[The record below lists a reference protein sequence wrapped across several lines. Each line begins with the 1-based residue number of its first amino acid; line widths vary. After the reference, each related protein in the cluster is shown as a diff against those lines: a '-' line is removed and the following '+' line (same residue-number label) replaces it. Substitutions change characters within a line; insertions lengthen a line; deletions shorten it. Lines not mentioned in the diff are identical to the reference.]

1 MEKKLHAL
9 ATILTVSLVATVLAG
24 CGPNL
29 FERIGNFWTLGC
41 CGTVIVILDI
51 IALVE
56 LAGSAKSTGSKVLW
70 ALLII
75 LFPVGGCIL
84 YYFFGRA

>member
-1 MEKKLHAL
+1 MKARKPLLHAAL
-9 ATILTVSLVATVLAG
+9 AVLLAITLVG

-29 FERIGNFWTLGC
+29 VEMIGNFWSLSC
-41 CGTVIVILDI
+41 CGAVVVVLNI

-56 LAGSAKSTGSKVLW
+56 LAGSTRSTGDKVLW

-75 LFPVGGCIL
+75 LFPLLGAII
-84 YYFFGRA
+84 YFFFARR